1 MSGLA
6 LAGGAECPGVTG
18 RSGLRAEELCRSHA
32 QRVFRF
38 AAMVARGNAE
48 AEDIA
53 QEALLKAIRKLDAYD
68 PARGSIEAWLWSIVV
83 SAARDA
89 GRAAGRRLAL
99 WERLTRLP
107 EQSESIETIESIV
120 LDRIADA
127 QLLDAVRSLPSR
139 DRTLIALRFGAGL
152 DHAASGAAV
161 GISAAAAT
169 MALRR
174 ALHHLRRRL
183 EEPNEQDA

>member
-1 MSGLA
+1 MLEA
-6 LAGGAECPGVTG
+6 D
-18 RSGLRAEELCRSHA
+18 ELCRTYA
-32 QRVFRF
+32 QRVYRF

-68 PARGSIEAWLWSIVV
+68 ARRGSVESWLWSIVV
-83 SAARDA
+83 SVARDA

-99 WERLTRLP
+99 WERLSRVP
-107 EQSESIETIESIV
+107 HESESVESIV
-120 LDRIADA
+120 LERLSDT
-127 QLLDAVRSLPSR
+127 QLLEAVRKLPSR

-152 DHAASGAAV
+152 DYAATGAAV

-169 MALRR
+169 MAVRR
-174 ALHHLRRRL
+174 ALHTLRGQL
-183 EEPNEQDA
+183 EESHEQNA

>member
-1 MSGLA
+1 MSDLA
-6 LAGGAECPGVTG
+6 LAGGAECHRVSSRPALG
-18 RSGLRAEELCRSHA
+18 AEELCQSYA
-32 QRVFRF
+32 ERVFRF
-38 AAMVARGNAE
+38 AAMIASGNAE

-53 QEALLKAIRKLDAYD
+53 QEALLKAIRKLDSYD
-68 PARGSIEAWLWSIVV
+68 PRRGSVEGWLWTIVV

-99 WERLTRLP
+99 WERLTWLP
-107 EQSESIETIESIV
+107 EPSASVEMIA
-120 LDRIADA
+120 LDRLSDA
-127 QLLDAVRSLPSR
+127 QLLDAVRHLPYR

-152 DHAASGAAV
+152 DYAATGAAV

-174 ALHHLRRRL
+174 ALHTLRNRL
-183 EEPNEQDA
+183 EEPHEQDA

>member
-1 MSGLA
+1 MTDLA
-6 LAGGAECPGVTG
+6 LASGAECPTVAD
-18 RSGLRAEELCRSHA
+18 RPALRAEELCRTYA
-32 QRVFRF
+32 ERVFRF

-68 PARGSIEAWLWSIVV
+68 PRRGSVETWLWSIVV

-89 GRAAGRRLAL
+89 GRAAGRRVAL

-107 EQSESIETIESIV
+107 EQSESVESIV
-120 LDRIADA
+120 LDRLSDA
-127 QLLDAVRSLPSR
+127 QLLDAVRNLPSR

-152 DHAASGAAV
+152 DHAATGAAV

-174 ALHHLRRRL
+174 ALHNLRSRL
-183 EEPNEQDA
+183 EETHEDA

>member
-1 MSGLA
+1 
-6 LAGGAECPGVTG
+6 
-18 RSGLRAEELCRSHA
+18 
-32 QRVFRF
+32 
-38 AAMVARGNAE
+38 MVARRNAE

-53 QEALLKAIRKLDAYD
+53 EEALLKAIRTLDSYD
-68 PARGSIEAWLWSIVV
+68 PRRGSIEGWLWTIVV
-83 SAARDA
+83 SAAQDA

-107 EQSESIETIESIV
+107 EPSESIESIA
-120 LDRIADA
+120 LDRLSDA
-127 QLLDAVRSLPSR
+127 QLLDAIRGLPSR

-152 DHAASGAAV
+152 DHAATGAAV

-174 ALHHLRRRL
+174 ALHSLRRRL
-183 EEPNEQDA
+183 EEPHEQDA

>member
-1 MSGLA
+1 VTDLA
-6 LAGGAECPGVTG
+6 LSGGAECPTVTG
-18 RSGLRAEELCRSHA
+18 LGALRAEELCRIYA
-32 QRVFRF
+32 ERVFRF
-38 AAMVARGNAE
+38 AAMVAHGNAE

-53 QEALLKAIRKLDAYD
+53 QEALLKAIRKLDTYD
-68 PARGSIEAWLWSIVV
+68 PRRGSVETWLWTIVIRT
-83 SAARDA
+83 ARDA

-107 EQSESIETIESIV
+107 EAVESVESIV
-120 LDRIADA
+120 LDQLSDD
-127 QLLDAVRSLPSR
+127 QLLDAVRRLPSR

-152 DHAASGAAV
+152 DYAATGAAV

-174 ALHHLRRRL
+174 ALHTLRRRM
-183 EEPNEQDA
+183 EESHEQDA

>member
-1 MSGLA
+1 VSTRPVLEA
-6 LAGGAECPGVTG
+6 D
-18 RSGLRAEELCRSHA
+18 ELCRTYA
-32 QRVFRF
+32 QRVYRF
-38 AAMVARGNAE
+38 AAMVARGSPE

-68 PARGSIEAWLWSIVV
+68 PRRGSVDTWLWSIVV

-99 WERLTRLP
+99 WERLARLP
-107 EQSESIETIESIV
+107 QASESVESIV
-120 LDRIADA
+120 LDRLSDA
-127 QLLDAVRSLPSR
+127 QLLDAVRKLPSR

-152 DHAASGAAV
+152 DHAATGAAV

-169 MALRR
+169 MAVRR
-174 ALHHLRRRL
+174 ALHTLRRRL
-183 EEPNEQDA
+183 EETHE

>member
-1 MSGLA
+1 VSELA
-6 LAGGAECPGVTG
+6 LAGGAECARVSSRPALG
-18 RSGLRAEELCRSHA
+18 AEELCRTYA
-32 QRVFRF
+32 GRVFRF
-38 AAMVARGNAE
+38 AAMVSRGNAE

-68 PARGSIEAWLWSIVV
+68 PGRGSVESWLWSIVV

-107 EQSESIETIESIV
+107 EQSESVESVV
-120 LDRIADA
+120 LDRLSDA
-127 QLLDAVRSLPSR
+127 RLLDAVRKLPSR

-152 DHAASGAAV
+152 DHAATGAAL

-174 ALHHLRRRL
+174 ALHALRKHL
-183 EEPNEQDA
+183 EATHEQDA

>member
-1 MSGLA
+1 MSDLA
-6 LAGGAECPGVTG
+6 LAGGGECPRVTD
-18 RSGLRAEELCRSHA
+18 RPALRAEELCRTYA
-32 QRVFRF
+32 ERVFRF

-68 PARGSIEAWLWSIVV
+68 PSRGSVETWLWSIVV

-89 GRAAGRRLAL
+89 GRAARRRVAL
-99 WERLTRLP
+99 WERLNRLP
-107 EQSESIETIESIV
+107 EPSESVESIV
-120 LDRIADA
+120 LDRLSDA
-127 QLLDAVRSLPSR
+127 QLLDAVRSLAPR

-152 DHAASGAAV
+152 DHASTGAAV

-174 ALHHLRRRL
+174 ALHNLRSRL
-183 EEPNEQDA
+183 EEPDEQDA

>member
-1 MSGLA
+1 MSDLA
-6 LAGGAECPGVTG
+6 LAGGAECPRVTD
-18 RSGLRAEELCRSHA
+18 RPALRAEELCRIYGE
-32 QRVFRF
+32 RVFRF
-38 AAMVARGNAE
+38 AAMVARGNPE

-68 PARGSIEAWLWSIVV
+68 PGRGSVETWLWSIVV

-89 GRAAGRRLAL
+89 GRAARRRVAL

-107 EQSESIETIESIV
+107 EQSESVESIV
-120 LDRIADA
+120 LDRLSDA
-127 QLLDAVRSLPSR
+127 QLLDAVRHLPSR

-152 DHAASGAAV
+152 DQTATGAAV

-174 ALHHLRRRL
+174 ALHNLRSRL
-183 EEPNEQDA
+183 EETHEDA

>member
-1 MSGLA
+1 
-6 LAGGAECPGVTG
+6 
-18 RSGLRAEELCRSHA
+18 
-32 QRVFRF
+32 VFRF

-127 QLLDAVRSLPSR
+127 QLLDAVRGLPSR

-183 EEPNEQDA
+183 EVPNEQDA

>member
-1 MSGLA
+1 MSDLA
-6 LAGGAECPGVTG
+6 LAGGAECARVSSRPM
-18 RSGLRAEELCRSHA
+18 LRAEELCETYA
-32 QRVFRF
+32 ARVFRF
-38 AAMVARGNAE
+38 ASMVAPGNAE

-53 QEALLKAIRKLDAYD
+53 QEALVKAIRTLDAYD
-68 PARGSIEAWLWSIVV
+68 PRRGSIEAWLWTIVV
-83 SAARDA
+83 NVARDA

-107 EQSESIETIESIV
+107 QPSASIEAIV
-120 LDRIADA
+120 LDRISDA
-127 QLLDAVRSLPSR
+127 RLLDAVRGLPPR

-152 DHAASGAAV
+152 DHAATGAAV

-174 ALHHLRRRL
+174 ALHNLRSRL
-183 EEPNEQDA
+183 EVSHDQDA

>member
-6 LAGGAECPGVTG
+6 LAGGAECPRVTG
-18 RSGLRAEELCRSHA
+18 RSALRAEELCRSHA

-127 QLLDAVRSLPSR
+127 QLLDAVRGLPSR

>member
-1 MSGLA
+1 
-6 LAGGAECPGVTG
+6 
-18 RSGLRAEELCRSHA
+18 
-32 QRVFRF
+32 
-38 AAMVARGNAE
+38 MVARGNAE

-120 LDRIADA
+120 LDA
-127 QLLDAVRSLPSR
+127 QLLDAVRGLPSR